1 MGKRRLMCKFCVV
14 GGNAVSAFLSWR
26 LQTTNSCDVT
36 LVWKSGFESVAQ
48 YGVSF
53 RSKTFGNER
62 FKPRH
67 VVRTPEEAAS
77 RENAYDYVVLCVKA
91 LPDIY
96 DLGSVIESVVTP
108 QHTCI
113 LVNTTNTLGVESHL
127 EQRFPTNVVLSLV
140 SNVII
145 NQTGMSDFEHE
156 GSTEMWV
163 GPASKNAA
171 IPVSIQNDM
180 ASALA
185 MTLSSGN
192 VDCKVSSNIRQEQFD
207 RMIGP
212 IAFHPTSVLF
222 NTPNH
227 SQLLE
232 KVGVRQLVND
242 AIDELLKLAST
253 QGCSFDSGYREKV
266 IAKMTAPTETQ
277 TTMYQDFLARR
288 PMEVETYL
296 GSPIRLAMESNVSL
310 PRLETIYAMLHHL
323 NIVNQ
328 TKPES
333 PPPGITTQPPPRTAS
348 VPPVQKPMVNG
359 MRASRTSSNMGMP
372 MPPPQQRR
380 GPPPSGP
387 MLRTPSSQAG
397 PSRMPRDASFE
408 DNGLEEFSHLVVY
421 DDIQPDG
428 LPNGNMDMPNGGAN
442 GNIALRERELALRQR
457 ELQLREREMNMRRGP
472 GPRGGPRAPP
482 PPRSVFD
489 EEDEDDYFDPQ
500 DFRPPPGIDL
510 DNIDMMSVTSRRTR
524 KAPSAGQLRR
534 NPEMNGPPQSRPS
547 SSFRF
552 FNGPGGRKSTSSRL
566 INDIPMTHSSLMDD
580 PLMAYS
586 SNRYGAVDRKELHI
600 DSRANSLSNASRM
613 GDFGPGG
620 MPGPYPPGRR
630 TSGSPASFGPNG
642 RGMPM
647 PRPGT
652 GEHQNS
658 WGPPPNGMMPPHGR
672 PSPPN
677 MPANMRA
684 PVPRYPPGNNTGAQQ
699 VEQHLG
705 VSNSYPPKIPNARSL
720 TGSASASAESGDSGA
735 SANID
740 SENSAH
746 SSQISLGGGHPMP
759 MPVR

>member
-1 MGKRRLMCKFCVV
+1 MSRWSGNRVMNRSLNMVFHFGITSCVCIAWMV
-14 GGNAVSAFLSWR
+14 L
-26 LQTTNSCDVT
+26 T
-36 LVWKSGFESVAQ
+36 SVN
-48 YGVSF
+48 

-77 RENAYDYVVLCVKA
+77 RENAYDYVVLSVKA

-140 SNVII
+140 SNVVI
-145 NQTGMSDFEHE
+145 NQTGISDFEHE

-163 GPASKNAA
+163 GPASKNPA
-171 IPVSIQNDM
+171 IPATIQNDM

-185 MTLSSGN
+185 MTLSSGS

-212 IAFHPTSVLF
+212 IAFHPASVLF

-232 KVGVRQLVND
+232 KVGVRQLIND
-242 AIDELLKLAST
+242 SIDELLKLAST
-253 QGCSFDSGYREKV
+253 QGCSFDSGYRENV

-310 PRLETIYAMLHHL
+310 PRVETLYAMLHHL

-348 VPPVQKPMVNG
+348 VPPGQKPMVNG

-380 GPPPSGP
+380 GPPPGGS
-387 MLRTPSSQAG
+387 MLRPPSSQAG

-421 DDIQPDG
+421 DDIPSDG

-500 DFRPPPGIDL
+500 DFRPPPGIDP

-534 NPEMNGPPQSRPS
+534 NPEMNGPPSSRPS
-547 SSFRF
+547 SSMRF
-552 FNGPGGRKSTSSRL
+552 FSGSGGRKSTSSRL

-586 SNRYGAVDRKELHI
+586 SNRYGAVDRKELHT

-613 GDFGPGG
+613 GDYGPGG
-620 MPGPYPPGRR
+620 MPGPYPGRR
-630 TSGSPASFGPNG
+630 TSGSPAAFGPNG

-677 MPANMRA
+677 MPPNMRA

-699 VEQHLG
+699 VEQLG

-746 SSQISLGGGHPMP
+746 SSQISLGGGHAMP

>member
-1 MGKRRLMCKFCVV
+1 M
-14 GGNAVSAFLSWR
+14 
-26 LQTTNSCDVT
+26 
-36 LVWKSGFESVAQ
+36 
-48 YGVSF
+48 
-53 RSKTFGNER
+53 
-62 FKPRH
+62 
-67 VVRTPEEAAS
+67 
-77 RENAYDYVVLCVKA
+77 
-91 LPDIY
+91 
-96 DLGSVIESVVTP
+96 
-108 QHTCI
+108 
-113 LVNTTNTLGVESHL
+113 
-127 EQRFPTNVVLSLV
+127 
-140 SNVII
+140 
-145 NQTGMSDFEHE
+145 
-156 GSTEMWV
+156 
-163 GPASKNAA
+163 
-171 IPVSIQNDM
+171 
-180 ASALA
+180 
-185 MTLSSGN
+185 
-192 VDCKVSSNIRQEQFD
+192 
-207 RMIGP
+207 
-212 IAFHPTSVLF
+212 
-222 NTPNH
+222 
-227 SQLLE
+227 
-232 KVGVRQLVND
+232 RQLIND

-253 QGCSFDSGYREKV
+253 QGCSFDSGYRDKV

-310 PRLETIYAMLHHL
+310 PRVETLYAMLHHL

-348 VPPVQKPMVNG
+348 VPPGQKPMVNG

-380 GPPPSGP
+380 GPPPGGP
-387 MLRTPSSQAG
+387 MLRPPSSQAG

-421 DDIQPDG
+421 DDIPSDG

-442 GNIALRERELALRQR
+442 GNLALRERELALRQR

-500 DFRPPPGIDL
+500 DFRPPPGIDP

-534 NPEMNGPPQSRPS
+534 NPEMNGPPSSRPAS
-547 SSFRF
+547 SMRF
-552 FNGPGGRKSTSSRL
+552 FNGSGGRKSTSSRL

-586 SNRYGAVDRKELHI
+586 SNRYGAVDRKELHT

-613 GDFGPGG
+613 GDYGPGG

-630 TSGSPASFGPNG
+630 TSGSPAAFGPNG

-677 MPANMRA
+677 MPPNMRA

-699 VEQHLG
+699 VEQLG

>member
-1 MGKRRLMCKFCVV
+1 MGKRRLTLKFCVV

-26 LQTTNSCDVT
+26 LQSTNSCDVT

-53 RSKTFGNER
+53 RSKKFGNER

-77 RENAYDYVVLCVKA
+77 REAAYDYVVLSVKA

-140 SNVII
+140 SNAVI
-145 NQTGMSDFEHE
+145 NQTGISDFEHE

-163 GPASKNAA
+163 GPASKNPS
-171 IPVSIQNDM
+171 IPASIQNDM

-185 MTLSSGN
+185 MTLSSGQ

-212 IAFHPTSVLF
+212 VAFHPTSVLF

-242 AIDELLKLAST
+242 VIDELLKLAST
-253 QGCSFDSGYREKV
+253 QGCSFDSGYRKKV
-266 IAKMTAPTETQ
+266 IERMTAAPAETQ
-277 TTMYQDFLARR
+277 TTTMYQDFLARR

-296 GSPIRLAMESNVSL
+296 GSPVRLAMESNISL
-310 PRLETIYAMLHHL
+310 PRIETLYAMLHHV

-328 TKPES
+328 TKPYSES
-333 PPPGITTQPPPRTAS
+333 PPPGITTQFPPRIAS
-348 VPPVQKPMVNG
+348 VPPTQQQKPPIANG

-380 GPPPSGP
+380 GPPPGGP
-387 MLRTPSSQAG
+387 MLRPPSAQAG
-397 PSRMPRDASFE
+397 PSRMPPRDASFD

-421 DDIQPDG
+421 DDIIPSDG
-428 LPNGNMDMPNGGAN
+428 PPNGNMDMPNGGAN
-442 GNIALRERELALRQR
+442 GNLALRERELALRQR
-457 ELQLREREMNMRRGP
+457 ELQLREREMNMRQRPP
-472 GPRGGPRAPP
+472 GPRSGGPRAPP

-500 DFRPPPGIDL
+500 DFRPPPGLDP

-534 NPEMNGPPQSRPS
+534 NPEMNGPPSRPS

-552 FNGPGGRKSTSSRL
+552 FSGQGGRKSTTSSRL

-586 SNRYGAVDRKELHI
+586 SNRYGAVDRKELHM
-600 DSRANSLSNASRM
+600 DSRANSLSTVSRM
-613 GDFGPGG
+613 GDFGPAGQS
-620 MPGPYPPGRR
+620 GPYPPGPVRR
-630 TSGSPASFGPNG
+630 TSGSPAAFGPPNG
-642 RGMPM
+642 RGMP
-647 PRPGT
+647 RPAT
-652 GEHQNS
+652 GDHQQS
-658 WGPPPNGMMPPHGR
+658 WGPPQQR

-677 MPANMRA
+677 MRQ
-684 PVPRYPPGNNTGAQQ
+684 PVPRYPPVNGNNTAAEQ

-705 VSNSYPPKIPNARSL
+705 R
-720 TGSASASAESGDSGA
+720 GEW
-735 SANID
+735 
-740 SENSAH
+740 
-746 SSQISLGGGHPMP
+746 
-759 MPVR
+759 